1 MSKKDQ
7 YTQQSTSKSI
17 LCLMLTAG
25 SIGVHLI
32 SGMLVGV
39 LFGYSIDFCLDSYPW
54 FSGIGLLFGIIAGF
68 RLIWIDTKKMI
79 HKDPYE

>member
-7 YTQQSTSKSI
+7 YTQQNSPKSI

-25 SIGVHLI
+25 SIGAHLI
-32 SGMLVGV
+32 SSMLVGV
-39 LFGYSIDFCLDSYPW
+39 LFGYSIDFYLDSYPW

-79 HKDPYE
+79 YKDQHE

>member
-1 MSKKDQ
+1 MSKKNQ
-7 YTQQSTSKSI
+7 CIQQNTSKSI

-39 LFGYSIDFCLDSYPW
+39 LLGYSIDFFLNSYPW
-54 FSGIGLLFGIIAGF
+54 GSGIGLFFGIIAGF

-79 HKDPYE
+79 YKDPHE

>member
-7 YTQQSTSKSI
+7 CIQQNTSKSI

-39 LFGYSIDFCLDSYPW
+39 LFGYSIDFFLNSYPW
-54 FSGIGLLFGIIAGF
+54 CSGIGLLFGIIAGF

-79 HKDPYE
+79 YKDPHE

>member
-1 MSKKDQ
+1 MSKKDH
-7 YTQQSTSKSI
+7 YTQPTTSKSI
-17 LCLMLTAG
+17 LCPMLTAG

-39 LFGYSIDFCLDSYPW
+39 LFGYIIDFYLNSYPW
-54 FSGIGLLFGIIAGF
+54 CSGIGLLFGIIAGF

-79 HKDPYE
+79 YKEPHE